1 MTIESRLEDMQNQLT
16 DVMELLKTSLS
27 SLNENVNKIDL
38 SRSKNVVEYL
48 EISKPTLY
56 NMINDGRLKKD
67 IHYKKVLK
75 NKTSRIVF
83 IESAIIKYKKD
94 IREVL

>member
-1 MTIESRLEDMQNQLT
+1 MTIESRLEDMQDQLKN
-16 DVMELLKTSLS
+16 VLELLQTSINS
-27 SLNENVNKIDL
+27 SNNVRKIDL
-38 SRSKNVVEYL
+38 TRSKNVIEFL

-67 IHYKKVLK
+67 IHYKKVIK

-83 IESAIIKYKKD
+83 IESAIINFKKD